1 MDNLATPTVY
11 QSSYQPGGYSGGSS
25 GYGAAPQGSQ
35 PELAGVGPRILAF
48 LIDGLIPGGI
58 ALVGYILAAVFVVG
72 GASTQSQGAS
82 AAGAG
87 IGILIFFVFY
97 GGALVF
103 SLYNHI
109 VLVVKNN
116 GQTIGKKM
124 MKVRIVKEDGTAI
137 TYLDAFLRNVI
148 GYLISGA
155 ICDLGFIWAL
165 FDARKQGWHDK
176 IFKTLVV
183 AA

>member
-1 MDNLATPTVY
+1 V
-11 QSSYQPGGYSGGSS
+11 
-25 GYGAAPQGSQ
+25 
-35 PELAGVGPRILAF
+35 
-48 LIDGLIPGGI
+48 GGI
-58 ALVGYILAAVFVVG
+58 ILVGVIIGSIFVAG
-72 GASTQSQGAS
+72 SGATGSQGAA
-82 AAGAG
+82 AAGTG
-87 IGILIFFVFY
+87 IGLLIYVIFY
-97 GGALVF
+97 GGAFVF

-124 MKVRIVKEDGTAI
+124 MKVRIVKEDGSPI
-137 TYLDAFLRNVI
+137 TYGDAFLRNVV
-148 GYLISGA
+148 GYIISSA

-183 AA
+183 PA